1 MACVYKITNKTTGRF
16 YIGSTNNLQRR
27 KKEHFGGIMDLFAV
41 KIRKKKQ
48 IIGL

>member
-1 MACVYKITNKTTGRF
+1 MILF
-16 YIGSTNNLQRR
+16 YRTKVMKKKDTKVIGRR

-48 IIGL
+48 TIGL

>member
-1 MACVYKITNKTTGRF
+1 MKKKKTKV
-16 YIGSTNNLQRR
+16 IGRR

-41 KIRKKKQ
+41 KIRKTKQ